1 MKVKITENL
10 VKIVEVDAKNER
22 EALQLVDDK
31 YRAADE
37 DYILSAE
44 NFSDVQFEVVK
55 NDWFVR

>member
-1 MKVKITENL
+1 MKVKITETL
-10 VKIVEVDAKNER
+10 VKIVEVDTKDEK

-37 DYILSAE
+37 DFILSAE

-55 NDWFVR
+55 ND